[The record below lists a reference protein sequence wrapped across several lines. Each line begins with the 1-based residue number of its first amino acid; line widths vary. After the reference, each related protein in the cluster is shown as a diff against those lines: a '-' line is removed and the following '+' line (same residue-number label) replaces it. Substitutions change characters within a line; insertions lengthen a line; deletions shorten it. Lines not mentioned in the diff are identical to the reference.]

1 MISRLTEE
9 QYLAI
14 ERAAEF
20 KSEFL
25 NGEMFARSG
34 ASMQHGRLQQNLSVN
49 WVFACVAKSAKPFSP
64 I

>member
-1 MISRLTEE
+1 
-9 QYLAI
+9 
-14 ERAAEF
+14 
-20 KSEFL
+20 
-25 NGEMFARSG
+25 MFARSG